1 MNNKITEYRSIVFDC
16 DGVLLNSNQAKTQAF
31 YRAALAYGETA
42 AQALVD
48 YHVAH
53 GGVSRY
59 QKFAYF
65 LEQLVPRGTEG
76 PSLEALLSHYAEQS
90 HQALLECELAPGLAE
105 LRQATSQANW
115 LIVSGGDQEELRDIF
130 AQRGLA
136 DWFDGGIFGSPDAK
150 DAIVKRERA
159 SGNIGAPALLA
170 GDSRFD
176 HVAAQGAGLDFVFVS
191 AWTEFAGWR
200 DYCQT
205 RQLARVES
213 VADLLSKV

>member
-1 MNNKITEYRSIVFDC
+1 MNNKITEYQSIVFDC

-65 LEQLVPRGTEG
+65 LEHLVPQDAEG
-76 PSLEALLSHYAEQS
+76 PGLEALLSHYAEQS
-90 HQALLECELAPGLAE
+90 HQALLECDLAPGLAE

-115 LIVSGGDQEELRDIF
+115 LIVSGSDQEELRAVF
-130 AQRGLA
+130 AKRGLA
-136 DWFDGGIFGSPDAK
+136 EWFDGGIFGSPDAK
-150 DAIVKRERA
+150 DEIVKRERA
-159 SGNIGAPALLA
+159 RGNIREPALLA

-191 AWTEFAGWR
+191 AWTEFADWR
-200 DYCQT
+200 DYCQK
-205 RQLARVES
+205 RQLPRIKYI
-213 VADLLSKV
+213 ADLLGKT

>member
-1 MNNKITEYRSIVFDC
+1 MNNKITDYCSIVFDC
-16 DGVLLNSNQAKTQAF
+16 DGVLLNSNKAKTQAF

-65 LEQLVPRGTEG
+65 LEHLVPQDAEG
-76 PSLEALLSHYAEQS
+76 PGLEELINHYAEQS
-90 HQALLECELAPGLAE
+90 HQALLECDLAPGLAE
-105 LRQATSQANW
+105 LRQLTPQANW
-115 LIVSGGDQEELRDIF
+115 LIVSGSDQTELRDIF

-136 DWFDGGIFGSPDAK
+136 NWFDGGIFGSPDAK
-150 DAIVKRERA
+150 DDIVRRERA
-159 SGNIGAPALLA
+159 SGKIREPALLA

-176 HVAAQGAGLDFVFVS
+176 HIAAQAAGLDFVFVS
-191 AWTEFAGWR
+191 AWTEFADWR
-200 DYCQT
+200 DYCQK
-205 RQLARVES
+205 RQLARIEYI
-213 VADLLSKV
+213 ADLLSKV

>member
-16 DGVLLNSNQAKTQAF
+16 DGVLLNSNKAKTRAF
-31 YRAALAYGETA
+31 YRAALAYGESA

-48 YHVAH
+48 YHVPH

-65 LEQLVPRGTEG
+65 LEHLVPSDAEG
-76 PSLEALLSHYAEQS
+76 PSLEELINHYAEQS

-105 LRQATSQANW
+105 LRRRTPQANW
-115 LIVSGGDQEELRDIF
+115 LIVSGSDQTELRDIF

-150 DAIVKRERA
+150 DDIVKRERFN
-159 SGNIGAPALLA
+159 GKIRDPALLV

-176 HVAAQGAGLDFVFVS
+176 HVAAQAAGLDFVFVS

-200 DYCQT
+200 DYCQK
-205 RQLARVES
+205 RQLARVEF